1 MSRDTPR
8 QPKPASG
15 LPTSSRRAKNELHP
29 LVREGLATL
38 RGQAALGERAGKRAR
53 RVTDRTNEPR
63 IPTSPHLTLPSG
75 GPVARRMPREALGAP
90 RLGRVRGLG
99 RRAGD
104 HLRAPRCVRGDN
116 SPIDHLVC
124 PRRGNEG
131 HEALDELGRGEDK
144 GRGPVAPDA
153 LEPHSGMEAVPGEAR
168 ARLADDFHQRRSVNP
183 RPSPYSSPEARGG
196 SAR

>member
-75 GPVARRMPREALGAP
+75 TPAGGPVGAGEAVHTEHAAALGA
-90 RLGRVRGLG
+90 RGRS
-99 RRAGD
+99 RR
-104 HLRAPRCVRGDN
+104 
-116 SPIDHLVC
+116 
-124 PRRGNEG
+124 
-131 HEALDELGRGEDK
+131 
-144 GRGPVAPDA
+144 
-153 LEPHSGMEAVPGEAR
+153 
-168 ARLADDFHQRRSVNP
+168 
-183 RPSPYSSPEARGG
+183 
-196 SAR
+196 